1 MAQRTLSFVFLASL
15 WETKPNYM
23 NIKVCGITEMKQ
35 LQQLDGLDIDF
46 AGLIFYKESPRYIGD
61 KISKKDLKKADLDIK
76 KVGVFVNPEMIE
88 VLDAIDE
95 YGLEVV
101 QLHGDESPEMC
112 EDLSSEVE
120 VIKAFRVTEGVD
132 IDKLVAPYDAVCD
145 YYLFDTGGLK
155 ESFGGTGQQFDWSI
169 LTKAKIEKPF
179 FLSGGIGPED
189 AQKVKGFVHPDFFGV
204 DINSRFEKEPGV
216 KDMAKVLQF
225 RQGLKK

>member
-1 MAQRTLSFVFLASL
+1 
-15 WETKPNYM
+15 M

-61 KISKKDLKKADLDIK
+61 KISKKDLKKADFDLK
-76 KVGVFVNPEMIE
+76 KVGVFVNPEMID
-88 VLDAIDE
+88 VLDAIDD
-95 YGLEVV
+95 YGLDAV

-112 EDLSSEVE
+112 EDLSTEVE
-120 VIKAFRVTEGVD
+120 VIKAFRITGEED
-132 IDKLVAPYDAVCD
+132 IDKLVTPYDAVCD

-155 ESFGGTGQQFDWSI
+155 ESIGGTGKQFDWNI

-179 FLSGGIGPED
+179 FLSGGIGPDD
-189 AQKVKGFVHPDFFGV
+189 APKVKAFKHPDYFGV
-204 DINSRFEKEPGV
+204 DINSLFEKEPGV
-216 KDMAKVLQF
+216 KDMGKVLQF

>member
-1 MAQRTLSFVFLASL
+1 
-15 WETKPNYM
+15 M

-61 KISKKDLKKADLDIK
+61 KISRKDLKKADFDLK
-76 KVGVFVNPEMIE
+76 KVGVFVNPEMID

-112 EDLSSEVE
+112 DDLSSEVE
-120 VIKAFRVTEGVD
+120 VIKVFRVTGNED

-155 ESFGGTGQQFDWSI
+155 ESFGGSGQQFDWNI
-169 LTKAKIEKPF
+169 LSKAKIEKPF
-179 FLSGGIGPED
+179 FLSGGIGVED
-189 AQKVKGFVHPDFFGV
+189 AAKIKAFKHPDLFGV
-204 DINSRFEKEPGV
+204 DINSKFETAPGV
-216 KDMAKVLQF
+216 KDMSKVLQF
-225 RQGLKK
+225 KMAMK

>member
-1 MAQRTLSFVFLASL
+1 
-15 WETKPNYM
+15 M

-61 KISKKDLKKADLDIK
+61 KLSKKDVKNADFDLK
-76 KVGVFVNPEMIE
+76 KVGVFVNPEMID
-88 VLDAIDE
+88 VLDAIDD
-95 YGLEVV
+95 YGLDAV

-120 VIKAFRVTEGVD
+120 VIKAFRVTD
-132 IDKLVAPYDAVCD
+132 SSAIDKMVTPYDAVCD

-155 ESFGGTGQQFDWSI
+155 ESFGGTGKQFDWTI

-179 FLSGGIGPED
+179 FLSGGIGPDD
-189 AQKVKGFVHPDFFGV
+189 ASKVKAFKHPDFFGV
-204 DINSRFEKEPGV
+204 DINSLFEKEPGV
-216 KDMAKVLQF
+216 KDMGMVLQF
-225 RQGLKK
+225 RQAMRK

>member
-1 MAQRTLSFVFLASL
+1 
-15 WETKPNYM
+15 M

-46 AGLIFYKESPRYIGD
+46 AGLIFYKDSPRYIGD
-61 KISKKDLKKADLDIK
+61 KISRKDLKKADFDLK
-76 KVGVFVNPEMIE
+76 KVGVFVNPEMID

-120 VIKAFRVTEGVD
+120 VIKAFRVSGIED

-155 ESFGGTGQQFDWSI
+155 ESIGGTGQQFDWSI
-169 LTKAKIEKPF
+169 LSKAKIEKPF
-179 FLSGGIGPED
+179 FLSGGIAVED
-189 AQKVKGFVHPDFFGV
+189 AAKLKAFKHPDLFGV
-204 DINSRFEKEPGV
+204 DINSKFEISPGV
-216 KDMAKVLQF
+216 KDMSKLLQF
-225 RQGLKK
+225 KMAMK

>member
-1 MAQRTLSFVFLASL
+1 MFLVSL

-61 KISKKDLKKADLDIK
+61 KISKTELKKADLDIK
-76 KVGVFVNPEMIE
+76 KVGVFVNPEMID
-88 VLDAIDE
+88 VLDAIDN
-95 YGLEVV
+95 YGLDAV

-132 IDKLVAPYDAVCD
+132 IDKLVAPFDAVCD

-155 ESFGGTGQQFDWSI
+155 ESFGGTGQQFDWTI
-169 LTKAKIEKPF
+169 LPKAKIEKPF
-179 FLSGGIGPED
+179 FLSGGIGPDD
-189 AQKVKGFVHPDFFGV
+189 AAKVKMFKHPDFFGV
-204 DINSRFEKEPGV
+204 DINSLFEKEPGV
-216 KDMAKVLQF
+216 KDMSKVLQF
-225 RQGLKK
+225 KMALK